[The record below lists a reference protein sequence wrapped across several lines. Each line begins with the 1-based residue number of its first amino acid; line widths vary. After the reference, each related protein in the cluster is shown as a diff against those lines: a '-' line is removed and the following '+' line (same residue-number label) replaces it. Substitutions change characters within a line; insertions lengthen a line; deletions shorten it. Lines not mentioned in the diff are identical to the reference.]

1 MDAHDLT
8 SSLYWVSDCRLA
20 QDFPTTDRALADP
33 DGLLA
38 IGGDLNPE
46 RIVSAYRRGSF
57 LGIPMASRSFGGRRP
72 GARYSARRTAGFRAA
87 WPKTIRNAGFRVT
100 WDEDFDAV
108 LEACAAPRVHQ
119 VGTWITSEMKRAY
132 HNLHHRGTAHSLE
145 CWHDDVLVGGLY
157 GVALGRVYFG
167 ESMFSTMRDASKVAF
182 AELCRMLGEWGYE
195 LIDCQIH
202 TPHLER
208 LGACSIRRAS
218 FEAQLRALRDA
229 APAASAWA
237 RLRLPA

>member
-46 RIVSAYRRGSF
+46 RIVSAYRRGIFPWYSDGQPI
-57 LGIPMASRSFGGRRP
+57 LWWTPARRSVLRPTDCRISRSL
-72 GARYSARRTAGFRAA
+72 A
-87 WPKTIRNAGFRVT
+87 KTIRNAGFRVT